1 MLKNRQ
7 QQQLEQ
13 RQTLTARQI
22 QQIQL
27 LELPVT
33 ELEQRISA
41 EIERNPALEEAYTA
55 RDDSNESNATN
66 EQVDSSLSQSDQDR
80 LEARNEFGNDDEI
93 PAYRLRMIAER
104 EQQREEIPFA
114 AHGLSLTDYLDN
126 QLSTLELTERQQLL
140 VPYIVGNLREDG
152 YLDRSLPLIAQDL
165 LLKEGID
172 ASEQELAELLQIIQS
187 LDPPGVGARTLQECL
202 LLQLHRMEQSETV
215 VNAEKIVSSYFD
227 DFAYKRFARLTKR
240 GFDQKQLEA
249 VSSLIHQLSPKPGNG
264 FDSSAETLLS
274 KVTPDFIITEHEGEL
289 TLTLTDQREIPALTV
304 SPSYQQMIADY
315 RDASTSER
323 AKLKETIQYTRDRV
337 KDAEWFISAL
347 QQRYDTLR
355 TTMTIIMTL
364 QRDFFLSGDI
374 IDLRPMILKDVAE
387 LARLDISTISRVSNS
402 KYVQC
407 QWGIYPVKFF
417 FSESMQAKDGS
428 DVSTKVIKDCLKQI
442 IDGEDP
448 RQPLT
453 DDQLTEELS
462 RQGYDIAR
470 RTTAKYRQQLGL
482 PTARLRRKLTK

>member
-41 EIERNPALEEAYTA
+41 EIERNPALEESYTA

-140 VPYIVGNLREDG
+140 APYIVGNLREDG

-165 LLKEGID
+165 LLKEGVD
-172 ASEQELAELLQIIQS
+172 ASEQELTELLQIIQS

-215 VNAEKIVSSYFD
+215 VNAEKIVSRYFD
-227 DFAYKRFARLTKR
+227 DFAYKRFERLTKR
-240 GFDQKQLEA
+240 GFDQKQLEE
-249 VSSLIHQLSPKPGNG
+249 VSKLIHQLSPKPGNG
-264 FDSSAETLLS
+264 FDSSA
-274 KVTPDFIITEHEGEL
+274 
-289 TLTLTDQREIPALTV
+289 
-304 SPSYQQMIADY
+304 
-315 RDASTSER
+315 
-323 AKLKETIQYTRDRV
+323 DRKSV
-337 KDAEWFISAL
+337 
-347 QQRYDTLR
+347 
-355 TTMTIIMTL
+355 
-364 QRDFFLSGDI
+364 
-374 IDLRPMILKDVAE
+374 V
-387 LARLDISTISRVSNS
+387 
-402 KYVQC
+402 
-407 QWGIYPVKFF
+407 
-417 FSESMQAKDGS
+417 
-428 DVSTKVIKDCLKQI
+428 
-442 IDGEDP
+442 
-448 RQPLT
+448 
-453 DDQLTEELS
+453 
-462 RQGYDIAR
+462 
-470 RTTAKYRQQLGL
+470 
-482 PTARLRRKLTK
+482 

>member
-202 LLQLHRMEQSETV
+202 LLQLHRMEQSEVV

-289 TLTLTDQREIPALTV
+289 TLTLPDQSEIPALTV
-304 SPSYQQMIADY
+304 SPSYKQMIADY

>member
-41 EIERNPALEEAYTA
+41 EIERNPALEESYTA

-66 EQVDSSLSQSDQDR
+66 EQVDSSLSQSEQDR

-227 DFAYKRFARLTKR
+227 DFAYKRFERLNKR

-249 VSSLIHQLSPKPGNG
+249 VSALIHQLSPKPGNG

-374 IDLRPMILKDVAE
+374 VDLRPMILKDVAE

-417 FSESMQAKDGS
+417 FSESMQGKDGS

-470 RTTAKYRQQLGL
+470 RTAAKYRQQLGL

>member
-41 EIERNPALEEAYTA
+41 EIERNPALEEGYTA

-66 EQVDSSLSQSDQDR
+66 EQVDSALSQSDQDR

-140 VPYIVGNLREDG
+140 APYIVGNLREDG

-165 LLKEGID
+165 LLKEGVD
-172 ASEQELAELLQIIQS
+172 ASEQELTELLQIIQS

-215 VNAEKIVSSYFD
+215 VNAEKIVSRYFD
-227 DFAYKRFARLTKR
+227 DFAYKRFERLTKR
-240 GFDQKQLEA
+240 GFDQKQLEE
-249 VSSLIHQLSPKPGNG
+249 VSALIHQLSPKPGNG

-304 SPSYQQMIADY
+304 SPSYKQMIADY

-374 IDLRPMILKDVAE
+374 VDLRPMILKDVAE

-442 IDGEDP
+442 IEGEDP

-453 DDQLTEELS
+453 DDQLTEALS
-462 RQGYDIAR
+462 QQGYDIAR

>member
-33 ELEQRISA
+33 ELEQRIST
-41 EIERNPALEEAYTA
+41 EIERNPALEEAYSA

>member
-1 MLKNRQ
+1 
-7 QQQLEQ
+7 
-13 RQTLTARQI
+13 
-22 QQIQL
+22 
-27 LELPVT
+27 
-33 ELEQRISA
+33 
-41 EIERNPALEEAYTA
+41 
-55 RDDSNESNATN
+55 
-66 EQVDSSLSQSDQDR
+66 
-80 LEARNEFGNDDEI
+80 
-93 PAYRLRMIAER
+93 MIAER

-165 LLKEGID
+165 LLKEGVD
-172 ASEQELAELLQIIQS
+172 ASEQELTELLQIIQS

-215 VNAEKIVSSYFD
+215 VNAEKIVSRYFD
-227 DFAYKRFARLTKR
+227 DFAYKRFERLTKR
-240 GFDQKQLEA
+240 GFDQKQLEE
-249 VSSLIHQLSPKPGNG
+249 VSKLIHQLSPKPGNG

-274 KVTPDFIITEHEGEL
+274 KVTPDFIISEHEGEL

-304 SPSYQQMIADY
+304 SPSYKQMIADY
-315 RDASTSER
+315 RDASESER

-374 IDLRPMILKDVAE
+374 VDLRPMILKDVAE

-453 DDQLTEELS
+453 DDQLTEALS
-462 RQGYDIAR
+462 QQGYDIAR

>member
-374 IDLRPMILKDVAE
+374 VDLRPMILKDVAE

-428 DVSTKVIKDCLKQI
+428 DVSTKVIKDCLKRI

-453 DDQLTEELS
+453 DDQPTEELS

>member
-1 MLKNRQ
+1 
-7 QQQLEQ
+7 
-13 RQTLTARQI
+13 
-22 QQIQL
+22 
-27 LELPVT
+27 
-33 ELEQRISA
+33 
-41 EIERNPALEEAYTA
+41 
-55 RDDSNESNATN
+55 
-66 EQVDSSLSQSDQDR
+66 
-80 LEARNEFGNDDEI
+80 
-93 PAYRLRMIAER
+93 
-104 EQQREEIPFA
+104 
-114 AHGLSLTDYLDN
+114 
-126 QLSTLELTERQQLL
+126 
-140 VPYIVGNLREDG
+140 
-152 YLDRSLPLIAQDL
+152 
-165 LLKEGID
+165 
-172 ASEQELAELLQIIQS
+172 
-187 LDPPGVGARTLQECL
+187 
-202 LLQLHRMEQSETV
+202 MEQSETV
-215 VNAEKIVSSYFD
+215 VNAEMIVSSYFD
-227 DFAYKRFARLTKR
+227 DFAYKRFERLTKR

-462 RQGYDIAR
+462 HQGYDIAR

>member
-41 EIERNPALEEAYTA
+41 EIERNPALEEAYSA

-374 IDLRPMILKDVAE
+374 VDLRPMILKDVAE

>member
-33 ELEQRISA
+33 ELEQRIST

>member
-55 RDDSNESNATN
+55 HDNSNESNATN
-66 EQVDSSLSQSDQDR
+66 DQIDSSLSQSDQDR

-114 AHGLSLTDYLDN
+114 AHGLSLADYLDN

-165 LLKEGID
+165 LLKEGVD
-172 ASEQELAELLQIIQS
+172 ASEQELTELLQIIQS
-187 LDPPGVGARTLQECL
+187 LDPAGVGARSLQECL

-215 VNAEKIVSSYFD
+215 VNAE
-227 DFAYKRFARLTKR
+227 
-240 GFDQKQLEA
+240 
-249 VSSLIHQLSPKPGNG
+249 
-264 FDSSAETLLS
+264 
-274 KVTPDFIITEHEGEL
+274 
-289 TLTLTDQREIPALTV
+289 
-304 SPSYQQMIADY
+304 
-315 RDASTSER
+315 
-323 AKLKETIQYTRDRV
+323 
-337 KDAEWFISAL
+337 
-347 QQRYDTLR
+347 
-355 TTMTIIMTL
+355 
-364 QRDFFLSGDI
+364 
-374 IDLRPMILKDVAE
+374 
-387 LARLDISTISRVSNS
+387 
-402 KYVQC
+402 
-407 QWGIYPVKFF
+407 
-417 FSESMQAKDGS
+417 
-428 DVSTKVIKDCLKQI
+428 
-442 IDGEDP
+442 
-448 RQPLT
+448 
-453 DDQLTEELS
+453 
-462 RQGYDIAR
+462 
-470 RTTAKYRQQLGL
+470 
-482 PTARLRRKLTK
+482 

>member
-41 EIERNPALEEAYTA
+41 EIERNPALEEGYTA

-126 QLSTLELTERQQLL
+126 QLSTLELTE
-140 VPYIVGNLREDG
+140 
-152 YLDRSLPLIAQDL
+152 
-165 LLKEGID
+165 
-172 ASEQELAELLQIIQS
+172 LLQIIQS

-215 VNAEKIVSSYFD
+215 VNAEKIVSRYFD
-227 DFAYKRFARLTKR
+227 DFAYKRFERLTKR

-249 VSSLIHQLSPKPGNG
+249 VSALIHQLSPKPGNG

-274 KVTPDFIITEHEGEL
+274 KVTPDFIITEHDGEL

-304 SPSYQQMIADY
+304 SPSYKQMIADY
-315 RDASTSER
+315 RDASESER

-374 IDLRPMILKDVAE
+374 VDLRPMILKDVAE

-442 IDGEDP
+442 IEGEDP

-462 RQGYDIAR
+462 QQGYDIAR

>member
-33 ELEQRISA
+33 ELEQRIST

-470 RTTAKYRQQLGL
+470 RTTAKYRQQLGI